1 MTTPLGM
8 GPEPGDGLPI
18 THSASLGTDRVAL
31 VQSAIALV
39 QITLMQGSQPN
50 EDTPLGRTFAAGLKL
65 LETEFKLGP
74 QAMRVE
80 HAGGQMIVTAA
91 PQHTISG

>member
-8 GPEPGDGLPI
+8 GPSPGEGLPI

-39 QITLMQGSQPN
+39 QITLMQGRLP
-50 EDTPLGRTFAAGLKL
+50 EDEEPISRAFEAALKL

-74 QAMRVE
+74 QAQRVE
-80 HAGGQMIVTAA
+80 HAGGQVTVTTT
-91 PQHTISG
+91 PQPTH